1 MSLVEII
8 KPSLT
13 GLENPSQSADNK
25 MSSTIEITEEDH
37 AHEHTTSNAIVSM
50 DTLGITASTICIIH
64 CMAMP
69 FLITLLPLFG
79 WQFLE
84 GRTAHRVLAAFVLT
98 FALLAVVPGYLKHRR
113 QDILASMLAGLSCVL
128 YATFAPADIMP
139 EALELPLITIG
150 NIILV
155 ATHWRNRKLSS
166 CQMHSH

>member
-1 MSLVEII
+1 MPLVEIT

-13 GLENPSQSADNK
+13 GSETQSQSTDKN
-25 MSSTIEITEEDH
+25 MSTTIEITEEGH
-37 AHEHTTSNAIVSM
+37 AREHTTSNAIVSM

-64 CMAMP
+64 CLAMP
-69 FLITLLPLFG
+69 FVITLLPLLG

-113 QDILASMLAGLSCVL
+113 QDILASMLVGLSCVL

-139 EALELPLITIG
+139 EPLELPLITIG